1 MACNG
6 IGLTERFFDFALEGK
21 RMKKLLWRLG
31 QEEEGQDLVEHALV
45 LALLAFAAIAAMK
58 NLSSG
63 INQTYSNAASAVPT

>member
-1 MACNG
+1 
-6 IGLTERFFDFALEGK
+6 
-21 RMKKLLWRLG
+21 MKKLLWRLG